1 MKRRL
6 DLERFAPVGY
16 DWRQELKYF
25 AGGLIGA
32 FVYSLRYVF
41 RLRNDYIN
49 LYYISRTTGERILRG
64 DIMMRNFCD
73 IIDNCLLAFPLVAL
87 VMALFAALHYVYH
100 RRGSRSDYTM
110 RRLPDRWEM
119 HRRCLTIPVC
129 AVLICLIAG
138 FVMLLIYYGI
148 YMLVTP
154 EQCLTPGQ
162 WEKLRTMELG
172 LWR

>member
-6 DLERFAPVGY
+6 ELEKYAPVGY
-16 DWRQELKYF
+16 DWRHELRFF

-32 FVYSLRYVF
+32 LLYSLLRYGF
-41 RLRNDYIN
+41 RLRSAYDS
-49 LYYISRTTGERILRG
+49 LYYLSRTTGEKILREG
-64 DIMMRNFCD
+64 VIMEDFAVL
-73 IIDNCLLAFPLVAL
+73 IDKYLLAFPL
-87 VMALFAALHYVYH
+87 MALMLAFFAVLHYAWH

-119 HRRCLTIPVC
+119 HRRCLTIPLC
-129 AVLICLIAG
+129 TALICLLAG
-138 FVMLLIYYGI
+138 FAMLLGYYGI

-162 WEKLRTMELG
+162 WARIWTMEV
-172 LWR
+172 RP

>member
-32 FVYSLRYVF
+32 LLYSLRYVY
-41 RLRNDYIN
+41 RLNSALSR
-49 LYYISRTTGERILRG
+49 LYVTSPLTGKRVLREG
-64 DIMMRNFCD
+64 MLMQDFAVLIYK
-73 IIDNCLLAFPLVAL
+73 CLLAFPLMAL
-87 VMALFAALHYVYH
+87 VMAMFGVLHYAYH

-129 AVLICLIAG
+129 TVLICLIAG
-138 FVMLLIYYGI
+138 FLMLLIYYGI
-148 YMLVTP
+148 YMLATP

-162 WEKLRTMELG
+162 WGKLWTMEV
-172 LWR
+172 RQ